1 MTVAFLSVGNKGQM
15 ERGSQ
20 AQTLPKEPLRVQ
32 NGHLQA
38 SPAAKDTAFS
48 LGSFQCHQSLKEE
61 ATRHMWP
68 SAGVAGAGLSQQ
80 VARVSVPL
88 LSKSRT
94 GQNGPHHRLHLQGT
108 Q

>member
-1 MTVAFLSVGNKGQM
+1 MNVAFLSVGNKGQM

-20 AQTLPKEPLRVQ
+20 GQTLPKGPPRAQ

-38 SPAAKDTAFS
+38 SPAAKDAAFS
-48 LGSFQCHQSLKEE
+48 PGSFQCHQSLKEE
-61 ATRHMWP
+61 ATRHTWP

-80 VARVSVPL
+80 VARVSVSV
-88 LSKSRT
+88 LSKART
-94 GQNGPHHRLHLQGT
+94 GQNGPHHRLRLEGT